1 MWGASALEHPSFLI
15 FVNMNK
21 MQDIKFNYSYNIFC
35 KLKKRLALIKSLYIK
50 YKMTDFSIAV
60 VVATGYIIGISKEK
74 FREVNYFQKVK

>member
-1 MWGASALEHPSFLI
+1 MWGASALERPSFLI

-21 MQDIKFNYSYNIFC
+21 MQDIKFLYSYNIFC
-35 KLKKRLALIKSLYIK
+35 KFKKQLALIKSLYIK

-74 FREVNYFQKVK
+74 FREVNYFQKAK